1 MLKAELRVNTVQFK
15 VRSHTTVIQIIQFIK
30 EINILLMKMVL
41 HVVLHEYILKIT
53 KTK

>member
-15 VRSHTTVIQIIQFIK
+15 VRSHTIATPIIQFIK

-53 KTK
+53 KIR